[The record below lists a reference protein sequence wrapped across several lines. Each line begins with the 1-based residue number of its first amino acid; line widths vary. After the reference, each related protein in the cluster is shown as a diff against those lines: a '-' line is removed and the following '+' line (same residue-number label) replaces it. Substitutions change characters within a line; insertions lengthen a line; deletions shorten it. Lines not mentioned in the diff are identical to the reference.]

1 MTTKNISLSNSN
13 VYARLAAVRLSG
25 SERENAVAALQDGEK
40 IAEAI
45 LSVAR
50 FLRLLVA
57 TPALKPSFKH

>member
-1 MTTKNISLSNSN
+1 MTTENRNLLNSD
-13 VYARLAAVRLSG
+13 VYARLATVRLSG

-45 LSVAR
+45 LTVAR

-57 TPALKPSFKH
+57 IPALKPSFKH